1 MIAWKEIK
9 AIHCF
14 GDSLTAGYGALPG
27 RGWVALADKA
37 LPSISLYNHSV
48 CGATVSDIA
57 DDLRELLPLAEAGEG
72 FFFMGGTND
81 ILCGYR
87 LEFIE
92 KKVSE
97 LLFEAVAKVPL
108 TIGIPPLSTRE
119 SIYTGWQ
126 SEENFE
132 GNQKSLSLYGDFL
145 RNLSKDLGLLSLD
158 FSKAFP
164 AEDAW
169 YADGLHPNGKG
180 YEKMAD
186 MAIALWK

>member
-1 MIAWKEIK
+1 M
-9 AIHCF
+9 
-14 GDSLTAGYGALPG
+14 
-27 RGWVALADKA
+27 
-37 LPSISLYNHSV
+37 
-48 CGATVSDIA
+48 VSDIA
-57 DDLRELLPLAEAGEG
+57 GDLRGLLALAEAGEG

-97 LLFEAVAKVPL
+97 LLFEAADRVPL

-126 SEENFE
+126 SEENFK

-145 RNLSKDLGLLSLD
+145 RNLSKDMGLLSLD